1 VEEAG
6 VFIAI
11 GYRPYGEKRGKK
23 LVRQRWDIFCAVV
36 DNYGDIG
43 VCWRLARQLAEEYDF
58 VVQLWVDDLAPLTRL
73 CPEASADAEQQVVVG
88 VEVRPWRQPFPD
100 VQAADVVIEAFAC
113 ELPEN
118 YLVAMA
124 ARQNQGLSLPL
135 WLNLEYL
142 SAEDWVEGCHG
153 MTSPHPRLPL
163 TKHFF
168 FPGFSPRT
176 GGLLREQDYD
186 ERRARFNPVAFRAGL
201 DIPAVPA
208 GGLTVS
214 LFAYENSGVGELL
227 AAWAEGGRPILCLV
241 PEGRLLPQVRF
252 FFGQE
257 AGRSYT
263 RGSLTV
269 QVLPFLPQSEYDQ
282 VLWFCDLNFVRGE
295 DSFVRA
301 QWAAKPL
308 VWHIYP
314 QDDDHHQ
321 VKLQAF
327 LTRYVAGLPEA
338 DARAL
343 KDFWLAWE
351 NQAGTGIAWP
361 AFEAALPSLTAH
373 ARAWAKTLANRRDL
387 TAELVS
393 FVMESR

>member
-1 VEEAG
+1 
-6 VFIAI
+6 
-11 GYRPYGEKRGKK
+11 
-23 LVRQRWDIFCAVV
+23 
-36 DNYGDIG
+36 
-43 VCWRLARQLAEEYDF
+43 
-58 VVQLWVDDLAPLTRL
+58 
-73 CPEASADAEQQVVVG
+73 
-88 VEVRPWRQPFPD
+88 
-100 VQAADVVIEAFAC
+100 
-113 ELPEN
+113 
-118 YLVAMA
+118 
-124 ARQNQGLSLPL
+124 
-135 WLNLEYL
+135 
-142 SAEDWVEGCHG
+142 

-168 FPGFSPRT
+168 FPGFSVRT

-186 ERRARFNPVAFRAGL
+186 VRRAGFDPAAFRSGL
-201 DIPAVPA
+201 AIPPVPA

-214 LFAYENSGVGELL
+214 LFAYENAGVGELL
-227 AAWAEGGRPILCLV
+227 AAWAEGDRSILCLV
-241 PEGRLLPQVRF
+241 PEGRLLPQVRAF
-252 FFGQE
+252 FDQE
-257 AGRSYT
+257 VGRSYT

-282 VLWFCDLNFVRGE
+282 VLWLCDLNFVRGE

-314 QDDDHHQ
+314 QEDRHHQ

-327 LTRYVAGLPEA
+327 LTRYAAGLPEV
-338 DARAL
+338 DVRAL
-343 KDFWLAWE
+343 TAFWQAWE

-373 ARAWAKTLANRRDL
+373 AGTWAKTLANRRDL

>member
-1 VEEAG
+1 MM
-6 VFIAI
+6 
-11 GYRPYGEKRGKK
+11 KR
-23 LVRQRWDIFCAVV
+23 QWDIFCAVV

-43 VCWRLARQLAEEYDF
+43 VCWRLARQLAVEYDCS
-58 VVQLWVDDLAPLTRL
+58 VRLWVDDLVPLARL
-73 CPEASADAEQQVVVG
+73 CPEARADVEQQVVAG
-88 VEVRPWRQPFPD
+88 VEVRLWCHPFPD

-118 YLVAMA
+118 YLAAMA
-124 ARQNQGLSLPL
+124 ARLDQGLSLPL

-142 SAEDWVEGCHG
+142 SAEDWVEGCHR

-168 FPGFSPRT
+168 FPGFSPQT

-186 ERRARFNPVAFRAGL
+186 KRRARFDPVAFCAAL
-201 DIPAVPA
+201 NIPAVPA
-208 GGLTVS
+208 GGLTAS
-214 LFAYENSGVGELL
+214 LFAYENAGVGELL
-227 AAWAEGGRPILCLV
+227 AAWAEGDRPILCVV
-241 PEGRLLPQVRF
+241 PEGRLLPQVQA
-252 FFGQE
+252 FFGLQT
-257 AGRSYT
+257 GSRYNQ
-263 RGSLTV
+263 GSLTV

-282 VLWFCDLNFVRGE
+282 VLWLSDLNFVRGE

-314 QDDDHHQ
+314 QEDSHHQ

-327 LTRYVAGLPEA
+327 LTHYAAGLSEA

-343 KDFWLAWE
+343 KDFWQAWE
-351 NQAGTGIAWP
+351 NQAGTGTAWP
-361 AFEAALPSLTAH
+361 AFEAALPSLMAH
-373 ARAWAKTLANRRDL
+373 AGVWAKALANRRDL